1 MDNVVAGLDVIS
13 GEFMV
18 SVWSIAGV
26 LLIGTVLIIWRTR
39 RHRLL
44 FSVLASFFTIVAL
57 VTATAASFNAYYA
70 YLPTVGD
77 AAHAA
82 TGDRQ
87 WVRADR
93 LDDLSASTERR
104 AVTSGLIVRAKQ
116 PADPSDGFA
125 ASTTVEYLP
134 PQYFTQPAAH
144 FPVVYLFHGSP
155 GQPSDWFH
163 AGDAQRA
170 GRLVAQLG
178 HPAILVA
185 PRMSKDWTDDPECV
199 DGTTEKVETHL
210 IDQVIPQTDA
220 SLRTLT
226 DRTDRIFAGMSAGG
240 YCALNLGLRNRNL
253 VGTII
258 DMSGDTM
265 PTHTGGAEVLFGGK
279 TNPAAAHDVIANSPD
294 VYAAGLPAAP
304 STRIWL
310 DSGSEDTSIV
320 KQNTALA
327 PILAGRG
334 IDVQW
339 RVRPGGHT
347 YWVWTAALQEALPW
361 ALGGQPGKV
370 RLTSHQGPTI

>member
-1 MDNVVAGLDVIS
+1 VNNVVAGLDVIS
-13 GEFMV
+13 GEFMISIW
-18 SVWSIAGV
+18 SVAGV
-26 LLIGTVLIIWRTR
+26 LLIGTVLVVWRVR
-39 RHRLL
+39 RHRFLL
-44 FSVLASFFTIVAL
+44 SSIASLVTIIAL

-93 LDDLSASTERR
+93 LAHLSTSTERR
-104 AVTSGLIVRAKQ
+104 AVRAGLIVRASQ
-116 PADPSDGFA
+116 PADPADGFA

-134 PQYFTQPAAH
+134 PQYFNQPTAR

-155 GQPSDWFH
+155 GQPADWFH

-170 GRLVAQLG
+170 GRLVSQLG

-199 DGTTEKVETHL
+199 NGVTEKVESHL
-210 IDQVIPQTDA
+210 IDQVIPRTDA

-226 DRTDRIFAGMSAGG
+226 DRQDRVFAGMSAGG
-240 YCALNLGLRNRNL
+240 YCALNVGLRNRNL

-265 PTHTGGAEVLFGGK
+265 PTHTGGAAVLFGGK
-279 TNPAAAHDVIANSPD
+279 SNPGANQQVAANSPD
-294 VYAAGLPAAP
+294 VYAASLAATP
-304 STRIWL
+304 PTRIWL

-320 KQNTALA
+320 KQNAALE
-327 PILAGRG
+327 PTLSTRG

-339 RVRPGGHT
+339 RVRSGGHT

-370 RLTSHQGPTI
+370 RLTSHQGPTA